1 MKENLNIKN
10 TLPYSIMQIDYLG
23 SIPEKDTMTTI
34 LKIISAVFLVMNA
47 VRLGM
52 DLHGKVVKNNI
63 LREKKNLEQDYNSFL
78 QLHSILHCFVFFL

>member
-1 MKENLNIKN
+1 MKEKLNIKN

-52 DLHGKVVKNNI
+52 DLHGKVVKKQHI
-63 LREKKNLEQDYNSFL
+63 KRKKELRTRL
-78 QLHSILHCFVFFL
+78 